1 MKRGIFSYAKRAYA
15 TRLLLLFVDTAVVF
29 FSYLFSWLILD
40 LSFYSKFDLYQIV
53 LYLFVI
59 IVPLWFSFRLFRPYS
74 IVLRFTG
81 EKDLFSIGKAI
92 SLCFA
97 LLFLVNLLWAEH
109 FFSSAF
115 KIKVLFV
122 SYLLSLVLSS
132 FVRLIIRSRYRDF
145 YAEKKRDINVV
156 IFGAGQAG
164 IITKRSIE
172 SDGKSRFKVV
182 AFLDDNNAVAFKLMD
197 NVQIY
202 PPSEFADLVKKYNIK
217 KAIIAIHAISRE
229 RKKEFGDMC
238 LEHGVLP
245 LVVPPVD
252 TWINGNFT
260 TGQLR
265 EFKVEDLLNR
275 PPININKENISN
287 YVEGRVVLV
296 TGAAGSIGSEI
307 CRQIIQF
314 KPSSLIILDNA
325 ETPLVNIELELIS
338 LSRNKLKITTLIA
351 DVTFKERCRTVFE
364 HYRPDLVFH
373 AAAYKHVPIME
384 NNPSEAVRI
393 NVLGTKNLA
402 DLSVEYKVEKFVM
415 ISTDKAVNPTNVM
428 GASKRI
434 AEIYI
439 QSFNYCHRLN
449 SGTAFIT
456 TRFGNVLGSNGSVV
470 PRFRQ
475 QLQEGGPI
483 TVTHPD
489 ITRYFMTIPEA
500 CQLVL
505 EAGSIG
511 KGGEIFLFDMGKPV
525 KIVDLAK
532 NMIKLSGKQVDVD
545 IKIEF
550 TGLRPG
556 EKLYEELLNKAED
569 TTPTHNSSITI
580 ANVREQD
587 FEQVSHDIEKLILCS
602 FTESDMKIV
611 AQMKRIV
618 PEFIS
623 NASKFE
629 ALDKKKMVYE

>member
-1 MKRGIFSYAKRAYA
+1 MSRGIFSYARRAYV
-15 TRLLLLFVDTAVVF
+15 TRLLLLFTDTSAVF
-29 FSYLFSWLILD
+29 FSYLVALAVLD
-40 LSFYSKFDLYQIV
+40 SSVFFNQSIS
-53 LYLFVI
+53 YLFLNFLTI
-59 IVPLWFSFRLFRPYS
+59 LVPLWIFFKIFRPYS
-74 IVLRFTG
+74 IILRFSS
-81 EKDLFSIGKAI
+81 EKDLFSIVKSLSATFAI
-92 SLCFA
+92 LLVINNVYPNLFGDSA
-97 LLFLVNLLWAEH
+97 LQGAILFLTFLQSV
-109 FFSSAF
+109 
-115 KIKVLFV
+115 I
-122 SYLLSLVLSS
+122 LLS
-132 FVRLIIRSRYRDF
+132 FSRFLLRKRYKKL
-145 YAEKKRDINVV
+145 YAEKSRDINVV

-164 IITKRSIE
+164 MITKRSIE
-172 SDGKSRFKVV
+172 NDGKSRFNVV
-182 AFLDDNNAVAFKLMD
+182 AFLDDNESVSYKLMD
-197 NVQIY
+197 NIEIY
-202 PPSEFADLVKKYNIK
+202 PPSEFKNLVNKYNIK
-217 KAIIAIHAISRE
+217 KAIIAIHAISAQ
-229 RKKEFGDMC
+229 RKKEFGYMC
-238 LEHGVLP
+238 LEHEVTP
-245 LVVPPVD
+245 LVVPPID
-252 TWINGNFT
+252 TWINGNFS

-275 PPININKENISN
+275 PPININRDNIAQ

-296 TGAAGSIGSEI
+296 SGAAGSIGSEI
-307 CRQIIQF
+307 CRQLLQF
-314 KPSSLIILDNA
+314 NPKTLIILDNA
-325 ETPLVNIELELIS
+325 ETPLVDVELELKAQIIEKS
-338 LSRNKLKITTLIA
+338 KICTLIA
-351 DVTFKERCRTVFE
+351 DVTFKERCRDVFNK
-364 HYRPDLVFH
+364 YRPDLVFH
-373 AAAYKHVPIME
+373 AAAYKHVPMME
-384 NNPSEAVRI
+384 NNPCEAVRV

-402 DLSVEYKVEKFVM
+402 DLSVEYGVEKFVM

-434 AEIYI
+434 AEIYT
-439 QSFNYCHRLN
+439 QSYNYYFEN
-449 SGTAFIT
+449 KSTAFIT

-470 PRFRQ
+470 PRFKK
-475 QLQEGGPI
+475 QLEEGGPI

-545 IKIEF
+545 IRIEF

-587 FEQVSHDIEKLILCS
+587 FQEVSHEIEKLILYS
-602 FTESDMKIV
+602 FTEPEFEIV

-629 ALDKKKMVYE
+629 VLDRKKKFAYE